1 MFCFFYIRFSEV
13 SYITESS
20 QKTKTK
26 VLLLQPLKG
35 MMNPQIC
42 VPQPIC
48 ISIPAYRPHGNSLVA
63 TTFLS
68 HQEKPTALPLT
79 RTASWSLWSTSS
91 WWKSLIPTRSRLHRF
106 RSMAMKGSFPLSMS
120 SSQTEALFPRKLSS
134 RSQVSGRASFI
145 RFPALLESQG
155 PGRRL
160 REKACRLEGYLQPSR
175 AWTCWAGSLMCSRCT
190 NFFRVNLGSL
200 SFFDTG
206 L

>member
-106 RSMAMKGSFPLSMS
+106 RSMAMKGSFPLSVKVGHRWEKQTKFEWERSETRARS
-120 SSQTEALFPRKLSS
+120 SEAMLNLQVGGNEVLTYDLSYTTCFK
-134 RSQVSGRASFI
+134 G
-145 RFPALLESQG
+145 LE
-155 PGRRL
+155 R
-160 REKACRLEGYLQPSR
+160 
-175 AWTCWAGSLMCSRCT
+175 
-190 NFFRVNLGSL
+190 
-200 SFFDTG
+200 
-206 L
+206 